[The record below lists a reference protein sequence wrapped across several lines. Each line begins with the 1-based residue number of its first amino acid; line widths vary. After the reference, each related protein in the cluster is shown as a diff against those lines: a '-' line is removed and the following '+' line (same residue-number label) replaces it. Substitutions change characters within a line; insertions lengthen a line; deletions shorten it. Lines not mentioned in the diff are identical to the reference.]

1 MSQVKRLEARQSG
14 APSERGTGVVHSGPV
29 VRVASNDTFGFATAY
44 GVNSRGQS
52 ATAISSA
59 SSIGDKYAKAIL
71 SSTDGHGLRCDLVGQ
86 FPTAGGICVDDQRR
100 VYDVVMVAK

>member
-1 MSQVKRLEARQSG
+1 M
-14 APSERGTGVVHSGPV
+14 
-29 VRVASNDTFGFATAY
+29 ASNDTFGFATAY

-71 SSTDGHGLRCDLVGQ
+71 SSADGHGLRCDLVGQ
-86 FPTAGGICVDDQRR
+86 FPAAGGVCVDDQRR